1 MRSIVEKRIKLHDMS
16 FKIFISEEQIKE
28 KVKEIANRIN
38 NDYAGKNPSLLVVL
52 KGGMIFA
59 SDLMREITIGCS
71 LDIIS
76 AKSYGSEMESS
87 GSVAL
92 KHFDNDFTNK
102 DIIIVED
109 IIDTGLTIKTL
120 KEDILKHNPASLE
133 VASFLSKPEARTVN
147 VDIKYVGFEI
157 PKFFVVGY
165 GLDYAEFGREL
176 KDIYILAD

>member
-1 MRSIVEKRIKLHDMS
+1 MEKKVKLHDMS
-16 FKIFISEEQIKE
+16 FKIFISEEQIKK

-38 NDYAGKNPSLLVVL
+38 YDYVGKNPTLLVVL

-59 SDLMREITIGCS
+59 ADLMREITIGCS
-71 LDIIS
+71 LDIIR

-92 KHFDNDFTNK
+92 KHFDNDIANK

-120 KEDILKHNPASLE
+120 IEDILEQNPASLQ

-147 VDIKYVGFEI
+147 IDIKYVGFEI

-165 GLDYAEFGREL
+165 GLDYAEYGREL
-176 KDIYILAD
+176 KDIYILDDEH